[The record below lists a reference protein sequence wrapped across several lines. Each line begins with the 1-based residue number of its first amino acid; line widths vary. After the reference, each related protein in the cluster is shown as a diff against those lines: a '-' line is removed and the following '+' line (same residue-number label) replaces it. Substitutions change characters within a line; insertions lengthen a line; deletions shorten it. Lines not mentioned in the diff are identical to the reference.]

1 MASARGRPRGFDRDQ
16 ALERLMQ
23 VFWARGYEGAQ
34 LNDLTA
40 AIGVK
45 PPSFYAAFGSKEDAF
60 REAIDLYIATIGSA
74 PMRALEEAATVRDG
88 LRSMLEGSVAVALSA
103 KPGGCLLILGV
114 VNCLPANEAVRAH
127 LLNARR
133 KTVELVAARLRRGV
147 VDGELPVDTDI
158 PRLAAFFHGIMQAI
172 SFQARDGAT
181 RADLYALIEPALHAL
196 DPC

>member
-23 VFWARGYEGAQ
+23 VFWAKGYEGAQ

-40 AIGVK
+40 AIGVN
-45 PPSFYAAFGSKEDAF
+45 PPSFYAAFGSKEAAF
-60 REAIDLYIATIGSA
+60 REAIDLYIATVGSA
-74 PMRALEEAATVRDG
+74 PMGALEEAATVRDG
-88 LRSMLEGSVAVALSA
+88 LRAMLEGSVAVALSA
-103 KPGGCLLILGV
+103 KPGGCLLILGI

-158 PRLAAFFHGIMQAI
+158 PCLAAFFHGIMQAI

-181 RADLYALIEPALHAL
+181 QADLYALIEPALRAL

>member
-88 LRSMLEGSVAVALSA
+88 LRAMLEGSVAVALSA

-158 PRLAAFFHGIMQAI
+158 SRLAAFFHGIMQAI

-181 RADLYALIEPALHAL
+181 QADLYALIEPALRAL

>member
-88 LRSMLEGSVAVALSA
+88 LRAMLEGSVAVALSA

-181 RADLYALIEPALHAL
+181 RADLYALIEPALRAI

>member
-1 MASARGRPRGFDRDQ
+1 MATARGRPRGFDRDL

-23 VFWARGYEGAQ
+23 VFWAKGYEGAQ

-45 PPSFYAAFGSKEDAF
+45 PPSFYAAFGSKEAAF
-60 REAIDLYIATIGSA
+60 REAIDLYIATIGAA
-74 PMRALEEAATVRDG
+74 PMRALEAAATVRAG
-88 LRSMLEGSVAVALSA
+88 LRAMLEGSVAVALSA

-114 VNCLPANEAVRAH
+114 VNCLPVNEAARAH

-133 KTVELVAARLRRGV
+133 KTVALVADRLRRGV
-147 VDGELPVDTDI
+147 ADGELPAGTDI
-158 PRLAAFFHGIMQAI
+158 ARLAAFFHGIMQAI

-181 RADLYALIEPALHAL
+181 RAELLALIDPALRAL
-196 DPC
+196 DPD

>member
-88 LRSMLEGSVAVALSA
+88 LRAMLEGSVAVALSA

-172 SFQARDGAT
+172 SFQARDGAK
-181 RADLYALIEPALHAL
+181 RADLYALIEPALRAL

>member
-88 LRSMLEGSVAVALSA
+88 LRAMLESSVAVALSA

-181 RADLYALIEPALHAL
+181 RADLYALIEPALRVL

>member
-88 LRSMLEGSVAVALSA
+88 LRAMLEGSVAVALSA

-133 KTVELVAARLRRGV
+133 KTVELVAARLRRSV

>member
-88 LRSMLEGSVAVALSA
+88 LRAMLEGSVAVALSA

-133 KTVELVAARLRRGV
+133 KTVELVATRLRRGV

-181 RADLYALIEPALHAL
+181 RADLYALIEPALRAL

>member
-23 VFWARGYEGAQ
+23 VFWFRGYEGAQ

-88 LRSMLEGSVAVALSA
+88 LRAMLEGSVAVALSA

-181 RADLYALIEPALHAL
+181 RADLYALIEPALRAI

>member
-88 LRSMLEGSVAVALSA
+88 LRAMLEGSVAVALSA

>member
-34 LNDLTA
+34 LYDLTA

-88 LRSMLEGSVAVALSA
+88 LRAMLEGSVAVALSA

-133 KTVELVAARLRRGV
+133 KTVELVATRLRRGV

-181 RADLYALIEPALHAL
+181 RADLYALIEPALRAL

>member
-158 PRLAAFFHGIMQAI
+158 SRLAAFFHGIMQAI

-181 RADLYALIEPALHAL
+181 QADLYALIEPALRAL

>member
-23 VFWARGYEGAQ
+23 VFWAKGYEGAQ

-40 AIGVK
+40 AIGVN
-45 PPSFYAAFGSKEDAF
+45 PPSFYAAFGSKEAAF
-60 REAIDLYIATIGSA
+60 REAIDLYIATVGSA
-74 PMRALEEAATVRDG
+74 PMGALEEAATVRDG
-88 LRSMLEGSVAVALSA
+88 LRAMLEGSVAVALSA
-103 KPGGCLLILGV
+103 KPGGCLLILGI

-158 PRLAAFFHGIMQAI
+158 SRLAAFFHGIMQAI

>member
-74 PMRALEEAATVRDG
+74 PMRALEGAATVRDG
-88 LRSMLEGSVAVALSA
+88 LRAMLEGSVAVALSA

-158 PRLAAFFHGIMQAI
+158 SRLAAFFHGIMQAI

-181 RADLYALIEPALHAL
+181 QADLYALIEPALRAL

>member
-74 PMRALEEAATVRDG
+74 PMGALEEAATVRDG
-88 LRSMLEGSVAVALSA
+88 LRAMLEGSVAVALSA

-133 KTVELVAARLRRGV
+133 KTVELVATRLRRGV

-181 RADLYALIEPALHAL
+181 RADLYALIEPALRAL